1 MSLTLRPT
9 PRTVGLTET
18 ALEALRHQNYE
29 RKALRER
36 IAFWGALVIIL
47 CPALWVLF
55 SLTNGADSRARLLV
69 VGIACLFGWFIV
81 WAILYG
87 LMGVFLRQP
96 NRYAKVEAFDNAVHK
111 FENDWRECYWKSF
124 WDSIA
129 SLRCHIER
137 QNEYPKARLGFLD
150 HWRICEGHLFF
161 IADGK
166 RSVVHLVPE
175 ETTLFDR
182 AEAGKA
188 VNAKS
193 FYCADLM
200 YIVSSNGVTQE
211 AIDYLVKDHPNQ
223 FSIQTGQQATDL
235 IKAVKANTSLILQNA
250 FRTVHDFSQSTL
262 MTSTDIKMSLQKA
275 STIAA
280 EYGAVLE
287 HLGEP
292 CFPIYSE
299 SRLPYPKGEI
309 RRAIELL
316 LLETTDDARRNTLE
330 VGNVL
335 LDSFLPDED
344 YAVVQQQNREVSEA
358 LKKYYE
364 GNRDV
369 AELAETVCDG
379 TTKEGEAQLHII
391 QERVQR
397 ASENT
402 LQRNRALRQEASRF
416 GKAEHK
422 SA

>member
-1 MSLTLRPT
+1 MSLTQRPT
-9 PRTVGLTET
+9 PET
-18 ALEALRHQNYE
+18 TLEALRHRNYE
-29 RKALRER
+29 REDLRGR
-36 IAFWGALVIIL
+36 IAFWGAPVIIL
-47 CPALWVLF
+47 CAALWMLF
-55 SLTNGADSRARLLV
+55 PFTNGADMRARLLV
-69 VGIACLFGWFIV
+69 IGFASLFGWFIV

-87 LMGVFLRQP
+87 LTGLFLRQP
-96 NRYAKVEAFDNAVHK
+96 KEYAKVEAFDKAVHK
-111 FENDWRECYWKSF
+111 FEKDWRECYWKSF
-124 WDSIA
+124 WDSVA
-129 SLRCHIER
+129 LLPCHIER
-137 QNEYPKARLGFLD
+137 QNEYPKARLGFWD
-150 HWRICEGHLFF
+150 HWRICEGHLFLSK
-161 IADGK
+161 DGK
-166 RSVVHLVPE
+166 RRVVHLVPE

-182 AEAGKA
+182 ADAGKA
-188 VNAKS
+188 LNTKS

-200 YIVSSNGVTQE
+200 YIVSPKGVTQE

-235 IKAVKANTSLILQNA
+235 INAVRANASAVLQNA
-250 FRTVHDFSQSTL
+250 FKTAQDFSQSTL

-292 CFPIYSE
+292 GFPMYSE

-316 LLETTDDARRNTLE
+316 LLGATDDAMRNTLE

-344 YAVVQQQNREVSEA
+344 YVVVQQQNRGVSEA

-369 AELAETVCDG
+369 AELAETVSDG
-379 TTKEGEAQLHII
+379 TTKEGEAQLHIV
-391 QERVQR
+391 QERVNRDSQ
-397 ASENT
+397 NT
-402 LQRNRALRQEASRF
+402 LKRNRGLRQEASRF